1 MRIPLGVHDFRVQTS
16 RGNLLFFGVIM
27 ITSNSARKYR
37 RTLHLNNLSVR
48 GDLVVKASHIVA
60 KSKEGS
66 VIGLERY
73 HNVEDLMERAF
84 ESAID
89 SYEKENGEIKISNSG
104 MSASDGDSS
113 EQSE

>member
-1 MRIPLGVHDFRVQTS
+1 
-16 RGNLLFFGVIM
+16 M
-27 ITSNSARKYR
+27 ITFNRTRKYR

-66 VIGLERY
+66 VKGLERY

-89 SYEKENGEIKISNSG
+89 SYEKENGEIKLSPNG
-104 MSASDGDSS
+104 MSAYDSDSS
-113 EQSE
+113 EKSE